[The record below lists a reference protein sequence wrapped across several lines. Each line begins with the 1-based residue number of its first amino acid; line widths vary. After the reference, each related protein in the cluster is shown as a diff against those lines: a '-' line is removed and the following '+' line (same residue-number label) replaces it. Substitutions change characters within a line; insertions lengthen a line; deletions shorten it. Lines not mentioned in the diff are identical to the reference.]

1 MIPLLSNMMY
11 YTGLQTFNPFLP
23 QLPIISC
30 NHPLPQ
36 AVHCL
41 QNEQG
46 SHEVQCHWPPA
57 LPPLP
62 LSQITLFSSLT
73 HNDPS
78 QVWAFPTHKGLTL
91 PIFWKSTWSSTYS
104 SGIFSLAVACT
115 LLLLWTILVLTA
127 NNATFKKLFKVSK
140 AGNPGQTL
148 SLQRAETELNTSSL
162 HFYNIHH
169 GAHWPKTTKN
179 TAAVDKASF
188 LQREAL
194 KRKPKEAHYRIWV
207 CSGWFH
213 WDLRKVEVAKSG
225 SEAARKQGKFTEW
238 ISWQM

>member
-1 MIPLLSNMMY
+1 MMY
-11 YTGLQTFNPFLP
+11 YTGLPTFNPFLP
-23 QLPIISC
+23 ELSVISC
-30 NHPLPQ
+30 NHPLPP

-41 QNEQG
+41 QNGRG
-46 SHEVQCHWPPA
+46 SHEVQTHWPPA

-62 LSQITLFSSLT
+62 LSPITLLSSLT

-78 QVWAFPTHKGLTL
+78 QLWAFPTQKGLNLPTL
-91 PIFWKSTWSSTYS
+91 WKSTQSSAYC

-115 LLLLWTILVLTA
+115 LLLLLWTILVLTA

-148 SLQRAETELNTSSL
+148 RIQGAETELSASSSCF
-162 HFYNIHH
+162 HNIHH

-188 LQREAL
+188 LHCEAL
-194 KRKPKEAHYRIWV
+194 KRKLKEAHYRIWV

-213 WDLRKVEVAKSG
+213 WGLRKAEVAKSG